1 MPPFPQLVKSG
12 NVAFEGFT
20 GPLLNHAQQAM
31 QRAIAGSAMANTGI
45 YKFDSKLSQ
54 DRIRE
59 WFGLSPTSNPSHA
72 QLLMG
77 VTEKIRAFNK
87 AITGNPITLVNR
99 PDIMMNHVPIGQQVY
114 GYVFHHQAGSG
125 YRIILGKW
133 FTADPDQ
140 YEAAQ
145 TIYHELTH
153 KVGKTKD
160 HCYGVDLCRKL
171 AKSEPRKAIENA
183 DNFGYFM
190 KSFLCTV
197 R

>member
-1 MPPFPQLVKSG
+1 MPQFPQLVKSG

-20 GPLLNHAQQAM
+20 GNLLDFAKLAM
-31 QRAIAGSAMANTGI
+31 KRAVAGSEMATTGI
-45 YKFDSKLSQ
+45 YKFDSRVSM

-59 WFGLSPTSNPSHA
+59 WFGLSPASNPSHA

-77 VTEKIRAFNK
+77 LSEKIK
-87 AITGNPITLVNR
+87 ACNTAIKANPITLVNR

-114 GYVFHHQAGSG
+114 GYVWGHVAGSG
-125 YRIILGKW
+125 YRIVLGKW

-153 KVGKTKD
+153 KVSKTKD
-160 HCYGVDLCRKL
+160 HCYGVTLCRQL
-171 AKSEPRKAIENA
+171 AVSDPRKAVENA
-183 DNFGYFM
+183 DNLGYYM
-190 KSFLCTV
+190 KSYLCTV

>member
-1 MPPFPQLVKSG
+1 MPEFPKLTKSG
-12 NVAFEGFT
+12 NVAYEGFT
-20 GPLLNHAQQAM
+20 GPGLDFAKLAM
-31 QRAIAGSAMANTGI
+31 QRAVAGANLASNGI
-45 YKFDSKLSQ
+45 YKFDSRISA

-59 WFGLSPTSNPSHA
+59 WFGLSPASNPSHA

-77 VTEKIRAFNK
+77 VTEKIRQFNK

-114 GYVFHHQAGSG
+114 GYVWTHRAGSG
-125 YRIILGKW
+125 YRIVLGKW

-153 KVGKTKD
+153 KVAHTVD
-160 HCYGVDLCRKL
+160 HAYGVEKCRKL
-171 AKSEPRKAIENA
+171 ASAEPRKAVENA

-190 KSFLCTV
+190 KSYLCTI